1 MEADSYAGVGS
12 SAAPSPS
19 PPPASFPSTGT
30 VSAPPPAAPPA
41 SFPAAMTTTFPVVAT
56 AAAAAALTIGLLL
69 VPRKTAASRTPHCRR
84 WEGLVRHAL
93 IPDRLTVPPEYA
105 RVRAFQSLAS
115 IVSEVRGAL
124 TACAWLVAIG
134 VGIDGATP
142 LRSIMVTEVKAAVG
156 HVIGLQLSARW
167 GSSWAASRARP
178 IVALG
183 HAVTPWIH
191 ALNVVLLFRPGW
203 LLCLSVVEAV
213 CLSVVEAVTV
223 PAEAALFA
231 HMKRSADVATRAE
244 IDRKNANQDQLVF
257 VVKMVSVHGRQGGV
271 VWVRVW
277 GACCVRVCVRVCVY
291 VWREWA
297 SALLCSR
304 YPLSRSRHPPPSC

>member
-1 MEADSYAGVGS
+1 VT
-12 SAAPSPS
+12 PNLSPKNFKTTFQNLKFLFS
-19 PPPASFPSTGT
+19 
-30 VSAPPPAAPPA
+30 V
-41 SFPAAMTTTFPVVAT
+41 AAMATALPVLPVAAT
-56 AAAAAALTIGLLL
+56 AAAAVALTIGLLL
-69 VPRKTAASRTPHCRR
+69 VPRPSAPRISPNAQGSPS
-84 WEGLVRHAL
+84 LLRHAL
-93 IPDRLTVPPEYA
+93 FPDPRSVPPEYA
-105 RVRAFQSLAS
+105 RVRAFQFLAS
-115 IVSEVRGAL
+115 IASEVRGAL

-257 VVKMVSVHGRQGGV
+257 VVKMVSVHGAGWSSV
-271 VWVRVW
+271 
-277 GACCVRVCVRVCVY
+277 CVCVRVCVCAC
-291 VWREWA
+291 VCVCREW
-297 SALLCSR
+297 SR
-304 YPLSRSRHPPPSC
+304 HPLSRPPPPSR